1 VVLKHRANPKVEY
14 DGRLGNK
21 SIYVLIY
28 CAMWKP
34 RVVLAIAVVGCFA
47 AAQAENP
54 STMGRRQRALKEF
67 HDGVLLLHASSM
79 LDLTSDGF
87 RQDPFFYYF
96 TGLENTVGALLA
108 IDGNRGESWLF
119 LPSNPPYQK
128 RGLQPEVQP
137 GVEAAKRMGL
147 EHVVDWSELESFLA
161 TRAGTS
167 QYLYYA
173 EDVPKFAD
181 LPSKLLSTKSPDA
194 PSWLQIILQRWP
206 AFEAKDASSR
216 MENLMEVQDAEE
228 MVALRM
234 AAKSTVAAVM
244 AGMHTIRP
252 NASQRSVE
260 SVVAKTC
267 WDQSAHGVA
276 FWPWAMAGDNAVF
289 PHPFFS
295 MTRYDHL
302 NQNMRSGDLVRL
314 DVGCEWNHYTGDL
327 GRTVPVSGHYD
338 DGQRETWSIF
348 VAAYHAGAQIL
359 REGVTIDQVFD
370 AWRKELL
377 SHRASAKTVLA
388 QHAIDAW
395 SDRKNI
401 PFWQVHTTNLVA
413 ALPTEPLRAGT
424 TINFEP
430 IAAVDGQGF
439 FLEDMYVITNNGAE
453 LLTPKVPYS
462 AEDIE
467 AAMR

>member
-1 VVLKHRANPKVEY
+1 
-14 DGRLGNK
+14 
-21 SIYVLIY
+21 
-28 CAMWKP
+28 
-34 RVVLAIAVVGCFA
+34 
-47 AAQAENP
+47 
-54 STMGRRQRALKEF
+54 
-67 HDGVLLLHASSM
+67 
-79 LDLTSDGF
+79 
-87 RQDPFFYYF
+87 
-96 TGLENTVGALLA
+96 
-108 IDGNRGESWLF
+108 
-119 LPSNPPYQK
+119 
-128 RGLQPEVQP
+128 
-137 GVEAAKRMGL
+137 
-147 EHVVDWSELESFLA
+147 
-161 TRAGTS
+161 
-167 QYLYYA
+167 
-173 EDVPKFAD
+173 
-181 LPSKLLSTKSPDA
+181 
-194 PSWLQIILQRWP
+194 
-206 AFEAKDASSR
+206 
-216 MENLMEVQDAEE
+216 
-228 MVALRM
+228 
-234 AAKSTVAAVM
+234 
-244 AGMHTIRP
+244 
-252 NASQRSVE
+252 
-260 SVVAKTC
+260 
-267 WDQSAHGVA
+267 
-276 FWPWAMAGDNAVF
+276 
-289 PHPFFS
+289 

-327 GRTVPVSGHYD
+327 GRTVPVSGRYD

-348 VAAYHAGAQIL
+348 VAAYHAGAQTL

-462 AEDIE
+462 AQDIE